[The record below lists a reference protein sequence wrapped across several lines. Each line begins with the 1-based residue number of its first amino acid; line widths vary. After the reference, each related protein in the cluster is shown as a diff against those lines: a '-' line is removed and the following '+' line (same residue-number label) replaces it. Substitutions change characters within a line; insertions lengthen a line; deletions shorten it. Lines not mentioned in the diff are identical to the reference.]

1 MKSMTGFGY
10 AESQTGRFSVSVEIK
25 SFNNRYLDLVLNMPP
40 SLNPVEDRIRESVR
54 KRVLRG
60 RVECHIR
67 FRDLQENL
75 QASLDTA
82 NVRTYIG
89 VLEELR
95 AVAGIVEPVGLSHL
109 LSMEGLV
116 RTERQRD
123 PDLYWQGLQ
132 PVLESAALA
141 LEDSRRREGVAILTD
156 LLSQLDRI
164 EKGVRSIQAL
174 SPRMEEQIRASLR
187 QRFQELLG
195 DLVEEQRMLAE
206 VAVQLMRFSINEEI
220 VRLHAHLATA
230 RSLMHGD
237 ESTGKK
243 LDFLFQEM
251 NREINTIGSK
261 NIMIE
266 ISNAVIEVKDALE
279 NIREQIRNVE

>member
-10 AESQTGRFSVSVEIK
+10 AESREGRFSISVEIK
-25 SFNNRYLDLVLNMPP
+25 SYNNRYLDLVLTMPP
-40 SLNPVEDRIRESVR
+40 TLNPLEERIREAIR
-54 KRVLRG
+54 TKVLRG

-75 QASLDTA
+75 QVSLDAA
-82 NVRTYIG
+82 NVRNYAE

-95 AVAGIVEPVGLSHL
+95 RLAGINEPVSLSHL
-109 LSMEGLV
+109 LGMEGLV

-123 PDLYWQGLQ
+123 PDLYWTGLQ
-132 PVLESAALA
+132 PALESAALA
-141 LEDSRRREGVAILTD
+141 LEDSRQQEGQAILRD
-156 LLSQLDRI
+156 LLMQLDRVETGVQII
-164 EKGVRSIQAL
+164 EGLA
-174 SPRMEEQIRASLR
+174 PRMEEQVRTSLR
-187 QRFQELLG
+187 QRFSEILG

-220 VRLHAHLATA
+220 VRLHSHLATA
-230 RSLMHGD
+230 RAMMHGT
-237 ESTGKK
+237 ESSGKK
-243 LDFLFQEM
+243 LDFLCQEL

-261 NIMIE
+261 NIVIE